1 MDVHPPRNGIFI
13 GIDPYPVR
21 YVSRYESQKI
31 LQVEIAAAIF
41 FLGGATSS
49 VQRPEGAMEM
59 MGFIGKKMGVSENR
73 VPLFTQWLMIKPNGF
88 HDHDPY

>member
-1 MDVHPPRNGIFI
+1 MAKYPHLHPGWKRS
-13 GIDPYPVR
+13 
-21 YVSRYESQKI
+21 SRPS
-31 LQVEIAAAIF
+31 AI
-41 FLGGATSS
+41 
-49 VQRPEGAMEM
+49 GAMEM